1 LIRSDWKFLQNFDP
15 MLAQSLS
22 PFSMSPDSL
31 DSYLEKG
38 WFRMG
43 QTIFTTNF
51 LHFKD
56 KLYSAV
62 WLRIDLSRFVPN
74 STQKKLYKQN
84 ARFRTAIGPAIFTEE
99 KEVLYRKYRQSISFD
114 ASSSIH
120 QLMFGSMSFNIYNT
134 FEVCIYD
141 EEKLIGCGFFDI
153 GNKSSAGITSFYDP
167 EYKRSSLGKYL
178 IYMKIDHCKS
188 LGLRYFYPGYF
199 VPGYAHFD
207 YKLTLTRSG
216 LEYLDL
222 GSSKWCEIESFSYS
236 RPPLQVMQE
245 HIQKLSA
252 GLAGK
257 VHSWRTWTYA
267 YFDANILIDLETAHF
282 LDYPVFIASAVEE
295 EIRHVVVYNVV
306 SGKFECL
313 QCQGFQLSNTLKA
326 ENLLSGFLLKKEQ
339 VVFSS
344 DKVEET
350 VEFLTN
356 ELFKPGD
363 RIKKEPA

>member
-1 LIRSDWKFLQNFDP
+1 

-31 DSYLEKG
+31 DNYLDKG

-56 KLYSAV
+56 KLYSAI
-62 WLRIDLSRFVPN
+62 WLRIDLSRSVAN
-74 STQKKLYKQN
+74 ATQKKLYKQN
-84 ARFRTAIGPAIFTEE
+84 AKFRTAIGPAIFTEE
-99 KEVLYRKYRQSISFD
+99 KEILYRKYRQSISFD

-134 FEVCIYD
+134 YEVCIYD
-141 EEKLIGCGFFDI
+141 DEKLIGCGFFDI
-153 GNKSSAGITSFYDP
+153 GNKTAAGITSFYDP
-167 EYKRSSLGKYL
+167 DYKKSSLGKYL

-222 GSSKWCEIESFSYS
+222 ASSKWFGIESFSVT
-236 RPPLQVMQE
+236 RTPLSVMHQQ
-245 HIQKLSA
+245 IQQLNSA
-252 GLAGK
+252 LLARTL
-257 VHSWRTWTYA
+257 HSWKIWTYA

-282 LDYPVFIASAVEE
+282 LDYPVFMASSTEE

-306 SGKFECL
+306 NAKFECL
-313 QCQGFQLSNTLKA
+313 QCQGFQLSNVLKVD
-326 ENLLSGFLLKKEQ
+326 NLLSGFLLKKEQ

-344 DKVEET
+344 STTDEIIQ
-350 VEFLTN
+350 FLM
-356 ELFKPGD
+356 
-363 RIKKEPA
+363 KEVLRSGGQAKREPV